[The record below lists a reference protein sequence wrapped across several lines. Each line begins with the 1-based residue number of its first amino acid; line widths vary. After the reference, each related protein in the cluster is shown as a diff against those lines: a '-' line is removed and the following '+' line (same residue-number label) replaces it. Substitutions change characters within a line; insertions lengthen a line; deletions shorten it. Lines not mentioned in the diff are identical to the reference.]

1 MSDLVLIVVL
11 GVAAV
16 VLFELTVG
24 LRSRAQLA
32 SIAEALARNPT
43 VLDVRTGLEFRV
55 GHLPGAVHLP
65 LSRLP
70 FRARRE
76 VVRERPVIVYCASG
90 TRSMVAAFLLR
101 RLGFPEVL
109 DLGPLRN
116 AGKLPRPDE
125 EAQGRD
131 RPDGS

>member
-1 MSDLVLIVVL
+1 MSDLLLVAVL

-24 LRSRAQLA
+24 LRSRSQLA
-32 SIAEALARNPT
+32 RIAEALARNPT

-65 LSRLP
+65 LSRLA
-70 FRARRE
+70 FRARRD
-76 VVRERPVIVYCASG
+76 VPQERPVIVYCASG
-90 TRSMVAAFLLR
+90 TRSLLAAFVLR
-101 RLGFPEVL
+101 RLGFEEVL

-116 AGKLPRPDE
+116 AGKLPPPP
-125 EAQGRD
+125 EA
-131 RPDGS
+131 